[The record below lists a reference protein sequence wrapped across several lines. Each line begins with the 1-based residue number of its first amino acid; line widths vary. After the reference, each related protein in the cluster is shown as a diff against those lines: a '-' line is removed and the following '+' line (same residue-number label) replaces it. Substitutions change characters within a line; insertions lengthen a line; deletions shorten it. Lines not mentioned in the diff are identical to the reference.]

1 MSQAKV
7 DRYKKEKKNRHK
19 QIKKKKIVK
28 SIWVIVIALFIGACI
43 GYPLGKKLYK
53 VNAERRKANET
64 VTAVYYDAWMSNYW
78 NSKYYGTFGFAVDT
92 DEEATDT
99 DATDTD
105 AVSIESEDLEE
116 ETPSDAIE

>member
-19 QIKKKKIVK
+19 QIKKKKIVR

-64 VTAVYYDAWMSNYW
+64 VNAVYYDAWMNNYW
-78 NSKYYGTFGFAVDT
+78 NSKYYGTFGFVD
-92 DEEATDT
+92 DSGEEATDT
-99 DATDTD
+99 DAIPEEADN
-105 AVSIESEDLEE
+105 IEE
-116 ETPSDAIE
+116 ETPSDAVE